1 VVTTLRE
8 EGDPVATI
16 LEHAERTEVDTI
28 VMGTR
33 GRSGLER
40 LVLGST
46 AEKVLGRA
54 TRPVLT
60 LREESSGPAVPR
72 RLLCPVDFSE
82 SSREALRQAIALATR
97 ARAAAQVINVVRP
110 EPVPPALAVGGGGA
124 DEVDR
129 ALEGLQELLDEVL
142 NGKDSDGPRPV
153 FETSAIRG
161 TPSEAIV
168 AAAKNGSADLIVMG
182 LQGHGAI
189 DRMLFG
195 PTTHHVIREA
205 PCPVLSVRR
214 PPS

>member
-16 LEHAERTEVDTI
+16 LEHAERTKADTI

-54 TRPVLT
+54 TCPVLT
-60 LREESSGPAVPR
+60 LREDSSGPAVPR

-82 SSREALRQAIALATR
+82 SSREALRQSIALAVK
-97 ARAAAQVINVVRP
+97 ARASVQVINVVRP
-110 EPVPPALAVGGGGA
+110 EPVPPAPAVAGGGA
-124 DEVDR
+124 EEVDR
-129 ALEGLQELLDEVL
+129 ARKGLQELLDQVL
-142 NGKDSDGPRPV
+142 NGKGGEGPRPAL
-153 FETSAIRG
+153 ETSAIRG

-168 AAAKNGSADLIVMG
+168 AAAENGSADLIVMG

-195 PTTHHVIREA
+195 PTTHHVVREA